1 MSTLD
6 PLYWTGT
13 QFSIL
18 HVILFRR
25 AWRGLH
31 FYLGWGYNHKV
42 PIWIMLRRAWKKVE
56 IFFFIFDLI
65 YFYKECKN
73 FTFWWEWK
81 TCYYLATPM
90 SWILFIWFVFK
101 TQWDSFYA
109 VDKQLYIYSYI
120 HFWVLWCGW
129 QTELATLTA
138 DFYHFLRLVSRQ
150 VIFQYIQCNLDLVT
164 LLVSTKTIT
173 KSHKMEKW
181 SLQNSH

>member
-18 HVILFRR
+18 HMILFRR

-42 PIWIMLRRAWKKVE
+42 PIWIMLRRARKKVE
-56 IFFFIFDLI
+56 IYFFYIFDLI
-65 YFYKECKN
+65 YFYKVCKN
-73 FTFWWEWK
+73 WFTFWWEWK
-81 TCYYLATPM
+81 TCYYLATLR
-90 SWILFIWFVFK
+90 SWILFIWFIFK

-109 VDKQLYIYSYI
+109 VDKHLYIYIYI

-138 DFYHFLRLVSRQ
+138 DFYHFLVSRQ

-164 LLVSTKTIT
+164 LLVSAKTVT

-181 SLQNSH
+181 SL